1 MGEIWTLLKQ
11 AVRQW
16 QQDRAFELAAA
27 LSFYAIISL
36 APAVTMTLS
45 VASLFYGEAAVR
57 GELVSRVEGVVGE
70 PGAEVIQ
77 NILATTAESRSGL
90 FAIASFVMLLVGA
103 SIVFVQ
109 LQSALNAVWNV
120 APKPTLTF
128 WYTVKLRLL
137 SMGLVLSVGFVLLVS
152 MVLSAVLSAIQ
163 DFVTDMSPL
172 AGTLWQSGN
181 FVIGV
186 VVVALMFA
194 ALFKLLPDARI
205 AWSDVWVG
213 AFITSLLFNVG
224 RWAIGLYLAH
234 SAAGS
239 AYGAT
244 GSLITLLLWIY
255 YSSLVMLLGAEIA
268 QVYARRFGKRI
279 SPAPHAIRVSS
290 ANLPVDEDGNPIIP
304 EKERAEIKE
313 HAGALPP

>member
-1 MGEIWTLLKQ
+1 MHEVWKIVKQ

-36 APAVTMTLS
+36 APIVTMTLS
-45 VASLFYGEAAVR
+45 VASLFYGEEAVR
-57 GELVSRVEGVVGE
+57 GELVSRVAGVVGE

-77 NILATTAESRSGL
+77 DILANASQSGSGL
-90 FAIASFVMLLVGA
+90 LALFSLVMLLVGA

-109 LQSALNAVWNV
+109 LQSALNTVWNV

-137 SMGLVLSVGFVLLVS
+137 SMGLVLSVGFVLLIS
-152 MVLSAVLSAIQ
+152 MVLSAVLSAIGNMMTE
-163 DFVTDMSPL
+163 VSPL

-181 FVIGV
+181 FVIGIA
-186 VVVALMFA
+186 VATLLFA

-205 AWSDVWVG
+205 AWRDVWVG
-213 AFITSLLFNVG
+213 AFVTSVLFNVG
-224 RWAIGLYLAH
+224 RVAIGLYLAH

-239 AYGAT
+239 AYGAA

-255 YSSLVMLLGAEIA
+255 YSTLVMLFGAEVA

-279 SPAPHAIRVSS
+279 QPAAHAIRISS
-290 ANLPVDEDGNPIIP
+290 ANLPVDEDGNPVLP
-304 EKERAEIKE
+304 EKEREEIQE
-313 HAGALPP
+313 RTVATS